1 MFLRSRTIL
10 EFASM
15 LRSLIVLALIFALN
29 TAHLG
34 MSVQAHG
41 MSMTMIQTGHVQD
54 QSSHGDLQHSKMNG
68 SLCATLCL
76 GTDRLEGGVV
86 VGRVAR
92 IEATTWLG
100 EVGPMWTSLIPD
112 PAQRPPDTLHRT

>member
-1 MFLRSRTIL
+1 MHSRSRTVL
-10 EFASM
+10 EFVST
-15 LRSLIVLALIFALN
+15 LHSLLVLALIFALN
-29 TAHLG
+29 TSHLG
-34 MSVQAHG
+34 MSSQAHG

-54 QSSHGDLQHSKMNG
+54 QTSHGDPQHSKMKG

-86 VGRVAR
+86 VGRVER

-100 EVGPMWTSLIPD
+100 EVGPAWSSLVPD
-112 PAQRPPDTLHRT
+112 PAQRPPDTLHHA